1 MNILRILLV
10 PPMSFIKHQM
20 TSTEMKESFWLI
32 IARIQGINDKDE
44 QETRINVEMSYT
56 SMIKKS
62 GDGGD

>member
-1 MNILRILLV
+1 
-10 PPMSFIKHQM
+10 MSFIKHQM

-62 GDGGD
+62 GDGGDWNIWKNKNEV